1 MGLPCDW
8 QISKQKVAQR
18 GRYLL
23 ETGQWSDCKFIVG
36 QEPQQQIL
44 EGHKLF
50 LAMSSPVFEAMFYGS
65 MAEKTDPI
73 PIRDVQPEAFK
84 TLLEYIY
91 TDKVDLGS
99 FELACELC
107 YCAKKYMLP
116 FLVEECT
123 KFLWSDLSPNK
134 ACRAYEFAKLFE
146 EPVLMEKC
154 LSIICTKTNEILNE
168 PSWDEVEV
176 GTIVTIFDQDEL
188 QIDSELELFAA
199 IERWAKAECVR
210 KSMNPSD
217 PKALRSV
224 TGNALTKIRF
234 LTLTP
239 QQFADGPGRSLLFSE
254 TEAFYI
260 LMNISSKQASNDMPE
275 GFSTNPIARKKPRH
289 TQGGLNI
296 GMPQFKVPKSLE
308 FASLL
313 SANTWQ
319 NYPSLSY
326 ASTSLNYPPC
336 MMGSEPDRL
345 DSSWRYPELRDTAK
359 NPSWEGASSSPALI
373 ESSFRDGHKSY
384 CLRSMTQQTDCLN
397 CGVLDCSVTFSVDK
411 NICVIGVQ
419 VPTQVACEGNPLPR
433 SADGTYTEILYAH
446 LLDSESSRL
455 TYTHFTTKAKIGTL
469 VEISFNRPVFIQKN
483 KVYRVGV
490 VFNKPGWYPMGEC
503 VQRMTCDSVLFSF
516 GVGNNANCVRDG
528 LIRSIVFTYHPSESH
543 ETK

>member
-176 GTIVTIFDQDEL
+176 GTIVTIFEQDEL
-188 QIDSELELFAA
+188 QIDSELELFVA

-210 KSMNPSD
+210 KSLNPTD

-224 TGNALTKIRF
+224 TGTALTKIRF

-254 TEAFYI
+254 IEAFYI

-275 GFSTNPIARKKPRH
+275 GFSTNPIARKKPRP
-289 TQGGLNI
+289 TQGPLNLRLSKFNA
-296 GMPQFKVPKSLE
+296 PRSLE

-313 SANTWQ
+313 STNSWQ
-319 NYPSLSY
+319 NYPSLGFP
-326 ASTSLNYPPC
+326 STSLNHSPY
-336 MMGSEPDRL
+336 MVSTEPERL
-345 DSSWRYPELRDTAK
+345 DFSWMSCHSPEGGTTRK
-359 NPSWEGASSSPALI
+359 EPSREGASSSNPSALI
-373 ESSFRDGHKSY
+373 EGGFRDGPKYY
-384 CLRSMTQQTDCLN
+384 CLRSMGQQTDCLN
-397 CGVLDCSVTFSVDK
+397 SGVLDCSVTFSVDK

-419 VPTQVACEGNPLPR
+419 VPTQVACEGNPVPR
-433 SADGTYTEILYAH
+433 AADGTYTEILYAH
-446 LLDSESSRL
+446 LLDSEGSRL
-455 TYTHFTTKAKIGTL
+455 TYTHFTTKVKTGTL

-490 VFNKPGWYPMGEC
+490 VFNKAGWYPMGDC
-503 VQRMTCDSVLFSF
+503 VQRMTCDTVFFSF
-516 GVGNNANCVRDG
+516 GVGNNADSVRDG
-528 LIRSIVFTYHPSESH
+528 LIRSIVFTYH
-543 ETK
+543 